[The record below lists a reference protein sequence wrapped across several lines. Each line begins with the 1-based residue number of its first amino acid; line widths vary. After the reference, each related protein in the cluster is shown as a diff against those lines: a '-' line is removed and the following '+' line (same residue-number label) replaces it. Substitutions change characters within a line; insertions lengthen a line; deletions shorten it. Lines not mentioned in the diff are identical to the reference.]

1 MKTMFTK
8 RITAVFI
15 TTLLGG
21 GTLTGCSSLHD
32 VVTTTSTPGYRHYDP
47 CIRCGE
53 SWIIVPNQD
62 LAALRQSKG
71 RPGFTQSDY
80 EAGLQEM
87 YGPNWREVQ
96 KRAQSPR

>member
-1 MKTMFTK
+1 MKTSK
-8 RITAVFI
+8 HISITIPLALLI
-15 TTLLGG
+15 TVSI
-21 GTLTGCSSLHD
+21 TGCSSLHE

-62 LAALRQSKG
+62 LAALRQSKDK
-71 RPGFTQSDY
+71 PGFTQSDY
-80 EAGLQEM
+80 EAGLREM
-87 YGPNWREVQ
+87 YGPNWREVL